1 MAKKHLIEGADVVD
15 SGFESFS
22 YGSGSSTDTQSLTTG
37 VEKLSL
43 EDAKKQRI
51 TRKSGHFLEQDK
63 DGDR

>member
-22 YGSGSSTDTQSLTTG
+22 YGSSTDTQSLTTG